1 MPSSRLVLNQSKT
14 KEMLF
19 GTKHN
24 LEYASDF
31 TIQIQDKNIE
41 RVTKFSY
48 LGVDATRTTE
58 ME

>member
-1 MPSSRLVLNQSKT
+1 
-14 KEMLF
+14 MLF